1 VSDAVGPSPM
11 VVRIEPATPADAV
24 AIRGLPGLGSSTRN
38 LLDVD
43 LARDDR
49 RCLVAREVDGH
60 LVVGFAVGL
69 RQLDEVHVLDI
80 AVAAAMRRRGIGHR
94 LLTELIRQ
102 ERADGADGVTLEVR
116 RSNVAA
122 IALYRRLGFTVEGER
137 PRYYPDG
144 EDALLLWQRAPA
156 AGTRP

>member
-1 VSDAVGPSPM
+1 MSDAGGPLPAA
-11 VVRIEPATPADAV
+11 VRIEPATPAEAP
-24 AIRGLPGLGSSTRN
+24 AIRALPGLGSSTRN

-49 RCLVAREVDGH
+49 RCLVARANRGD
-60 LVVGFAVGL
+60 VVGVVAGL

-80 AVAAAMRRRGIGHR
+80 AVAAAMRRRGIGQR

-144 EDALLLWQRAPA
+144 EDALLLWQRAAA
-156 AGTRP
+156 AGPRP